1 MDSRSLRLP
10 FCLSSSK
17 SSYTSSSR
25 ASSSSSSSSSSAGS
39 RWLYSRETLPH
50 LDHFP
55 RVSST
60 YKADVDQ
67 KSSRL
72 PSSSR
77 DYSSSD
83 SRNSWKPLTS
93 STRSYERPWAE
104 SLLSSRTKLT
114 DPEENFGRSSL
125 LPRTDDGDNKRAKLT
140 YSSRGLYSNTPSTS
154 QTGSTY
160 SSSGFNNA
168 RGIKEKPSE
177 SSWTSSHFLS
187 RSSPFRSKPLLPNR
201 EVETPNEPGL
211 SELRD
216 GRARFQE
223 LKSLY
228 HTSDR
233 LTSTYAQG
241 ARPKDSAYSS
251 CSFTAERER
260 SPGGHVA
267 STSSAHRF
275 STPRDYNSRPST
287 RVLNASSSYAPFQE
301 QPSSRRRE
309 TPLPST
315 ATSDGGDRQRRT
327 STRHLLS
334 RLLFSPRSSQ
344 DSSSSSSS
352 SSSGPSVDDDS
363 LSLESD
369 EGAGTDAEPA
379 SHGTGTRQCRADLS
393 PIWEDK
399 NCGVAG
405 ARVASPREPQ
415 VMSREAASDGNSR
428 LSSSLRSRC
437 SPLLSRLQRHA
448 RGVGAQSSA
457 GQSRPQHLLR
467 RWDNRE
473 PRVPQNDDEDE
484 DDDEDE
490 EEQGAVG
497 LNHYTSHRRQEELP
511 HVEETLAGLA
521 QRRRGDPLQNES
533 TRPQVGPERTLDVA
547 GSKQEKLRII
557 KERLLL
563 EDSDEDEGD
572 LCRICQMAEVS
583 ASNPLIQPCR
593 CTGSLQYVHQDCIKR
608 WLCSKL
614 GSATNMEAITTC
626 ELCKEKLRLNIDN
639 FDIQQLYRTHA
650 QFKYDDFISRG
661 VQLVVLLHLFEQRFA
676 DVLGAIDT
684 ARSFNLIFSRKVS
697 ARNKTTDLLLTSLT
711 RTTTWTRNTDHD
723 NLLAGNGKLLKNFF
737 HILDIVAV
745 GRNCPIFKIAVCEI
759 RELARTSVN
768 LAKKR

>member
-1 MDSRSLRLP
+1 MDSRSVRLP

-25 ASSSSSSSSSSAGS
+25 AASSSSSSTSAGS
-39 RWLYSRETLPH
+39 SRLYSRETLPH
-50 LDHFP
+50 HDHFP

-93 STRSYERPWAE
+93 TTRSYERPWAE

-114 DPEENFGRSSL
+114 DSEENFGRSSL
-125 LPRTDDGDNKRAKLT
+125 LTRTDDGDNKRAKLT

-160 SSSGFNNA
+160 ASSGFNNA
-168 RGIKEKPSE
+168 RGIKEKHSE

-201 EVETPNEPGL
+201 EVETPNESGL

-260 SPGGHVA
+260 SPGGQVA

-309 TPLPST
+309 APLPSRV
-315 ATSDGGDRQRRT
+315 TSDGGDRQRRT

-352 SSSGPSVDDDS
+352 SSGLSVDDDS

-369 EGAGTDAEPA
+369 EGAGTAAEPA
-379 SHGTGTRQCRADLS
+379 SHRWQANATGTRQCRADLS

-405 ARVASPREPQ
+405 ARVVSHREPQ

-457 GQSRPQHLLR
+457 SQNRPQHLLR

-473 PRVPQNDDEDE
+473 QRAPQNDDEDE
-484 DDDEDE
+484 DDDDEEE

-497 LNHYTSHRRQEELP
+497 LNHYTTPRRQEELP
-511 HVEETLAGLA
+511 QVEETLAGLA
-521 QRRRGDPLQNES
+521 HRRRGDPLQNES

-626 ELCKEKLRLNIDN
+626 ELCKEKLCLNIDN

-661 VQLVVLLHLFEQRFA
+661 VHLVVLLHLFEQRFA

-684 ARSFNLIFSRKVS
+684 AGSFNLVRILPEHLD
-697 ARNKTTDLLLTSLT
+697 NPE
-711 RTTTWTRNTDHD
+711 
-723 NLLAGNGKLLKNFF
+723 NLLEESLRQGQDDRPSVDFSDSDDS
-737 HILDIVAV
+737 LD
-745 GRNCPIFKIAVCEI
+745 E
-759 RELARTSVN
+759 EY
-768 LAKKR
+768 